1 MSRPEFRSFIADP
14 LPLWVS
20 SPLLLRGSQTSLLRI
35 TLATRMALGKQQ
47 TCWATPNLTID
58 CMLAR
63 VHQQLE
69 ADGCVLTFNESR
81 TQVATPDLLIPGDFV
96 KVRLWLD
103 DESASINIGLAEV
116 RRVQNHWITVE
127 VIQVSQQERARLRR
141 YVESRRATSSEKP
154 VFIDHLHIRA

>member
-1 MSRPEFRSFIADP
+1 MLHYP
-14 LPLWVS
+14 
-20 SPLLLRGSQTSLLRI
+20 SL
-35 TLATRMALGKQQ
+35 TMALGKQE
-47 TCWATPNLTID
+47 TCWAIPNLTID

-69 ADGCVLTFNESR
+69 ADGCVIKFTESR
-81 TQVATPDLLIPGDFV
+81 SQVATPDMLVPGDFV

-116 RRVQNHWITVE
+116 RQVQNHWITVE
-127 VIQVSQQERARLRR
+127 VIQVSQQERSRLQR
-141 YVESRRATSSEKP
+141 YVDSRRATSSQKP